1 MCIRDRDMLGPEQTE
16 AMCHVRA
23 NAKQQ
28 YGEAFVSLL
37 PRVKKLGYTEAQLQR
52 AMDYI
57 REEAPIIIHFHI
69 DKCIDFFLKDT
80 HYRNQFETG
89 SSSGSLS
96 RASRTQWEND
106 LFSNAYANAQDFDRC
121 KYGVMNVVNDPAG
134 LTAAYQ
140 YGDSYMVLKHVRLR
154 CSFSSRDSG
163 AGQLKML
170 ACCDYYAH
178 VLQEFSDPELEAVL
192 SVGTGTQNY
201 VASSVI
207 AQYKECQIHGEVAL
221 NNDVA
226 AFVINSKH
234 RGKYTD
240 KLEKLSQTH
249 GVPVMWMDEVDPSQ
263 ISEVAEL
270 ERQRSMKEARVSKN
284 VTKTDPAEL
293 ERIQEE
299 EKKRVA
305 AEIKK
310 SEEEAK
316 RSEEKA
322 KETAAAEEKARIER
336 EGAAIGN
343 FVEVTGCLDLEK
355 ARAFLREKDFVLD
368 AAVEAYMAQPPV
380 VVEVSEE
387 VVMQLVEMGF
397 EYETAKAAL
406 EATGGDFG
414 TAMEQLLCG

>member
-1 MCIRDRDMLGPEQTE
+1 MLDELSKDMLTPEQTE

-28 YGEAFVSLL
+28 YGEAFVQLL
-37 PRVKKLGYTEAQLQR
+37 PRVKKLGYSEAQLQR
-52 AMDYI
+52 CMDYI
-57 REEAPIIIHFHI
+57 REEAPIIVHFHI
-69 DKCIDFFLKDT
+69 DRCLDFFIKDT

-89 SSSGSLS
+89 TSSGSLS
-96 RASRTQWEND
+96 RQSRTSWEND
-106 LFSNAYANAQDFDRC
+106 LFSNAYANAKDFDRC

-221 NNDVA
+221 GNDVA

-234 RGKYTD
+234 RGKYTA
-240 KLEKLSQTH
+240 KLEQLSKTH
-249 GVPVMWMDEVDPSQ
+249 NVPVLWMDEVDPSK

-270 ERQRSMKEARVSKN
+270 ERQRSMKEAARVVKN
-284 VTKTDPAEL
+284 QTDPKEL
-293 ERIQEE
+293 ERIKAE
-299 EKKRVA
+299 EKKRV
-305 AEIKK
+305 
-310 SEEEAK
+310 EEELK
-316 RSEEKA
+316 RSQEEA
-322 KETAAAEEKARIER
+322 EASAAAAEKERIEK
-336 EGAAIGN
+336 EAAAIGS
-343 FVEVTGCLDLEK
+343 FVEVTGCVDLEK
-355 ARAFLREKDFVLD
+355 ARALLREKDYEV
-368 AAVEAYMAQPPV
+368 APAVEAFMAEPAPKV
-380 VVEVSEE
+380 TEVHVSDD

-397 EYETAKAAL
+397 DYDSAKAAL
-406 EATGGDFG
+406 MATGGDFG